1 MDVSSS
7 SFVSRPALI
16 RLILVVC
23 AWCAISS
30 AQAAP
35 PAPVAA
41 TAPAAPAVAPAAS
54 TEPPLP
60 TVNQLFDHLREHQ
73 KELERIR
80 QNYIFVVDEE
90 EQDSVKGGGYRT
102 RTTNT
107 YETRYSGPWQVR
119 TLVAHDGQPLSP
131 EDLQKNKA
139 ESDKL
144 MHLAQ
149 QSMARMAS
157 DPMAQGSSLN
167 ISDFLA
173 DDEFQNM
180 RREQY
185 QEHRVLVFD
194 FVPRKEFEPSNAHEK
209 FIKNVGGTIWVDED
223 AVQLVRLEA
232 HLLNNVSYGGFL
244 ASIKKGKILVMEQ
257 RKVNNEIWLPSFEEF
272 HMDARAFLS
281 GKHVNLVDHFR
292 DYRRFRVASVLKP
305 LEEGDPSPGEAPQ
318 PAQQPQGSPQR

>member
-1 MDVSSS
+1 
-7 SFVSRPALI
+7 
-16 RLILVVC
+16 
-23 AWCAISS
+23 
-30 AQAAP
+30 
-35 PAPVAA
+35 
-41 TAPAAPAVAPAAS
+41 
-54 TEPPLP
+54 
-60 TVNQLFDHLREHQ
+60 
-73 KELERIR
+73 
-80 QNYIFVVDEE
+80 
-90 EQDSVKGGGYRT
+90 
-102 RTTNT
+102 
-107 YETRYSGPWQVR
+107 VR
-119 TLVAHDGQPLSP
+119 TLIARDGQPLSP
-131 EDLQKNKA
+131 EDLRKNKA

-185 QEHRVLVFD
+185 QGHRVLVFD
-194 FVPRKEFEPSNAHEK
+194 FVPRKDFQPSSAREK
-209 FIKNVGGTIWVDED
+209 FIKNLGGTIWVDEN

-272 HMDARAFLS
+272 HLDARAFLS

-292 DYRRFRVASVLKP
+292 DYRRFRVGSVVKP
-305 LEEGDPSPGEAPQ
+305 LEEGDPAPGETPQ
-318 PAQQPQGSPQR
+318 PAAQGTPNP

>member
-1 MDVSSS
+1 MAPE
-7 SFVSRPALI
+7 PALH
-16 RLILVVC
+16 
-23 AWCAISS
+23 
-30 AQAAP
+30 
-35 PAPVAA
+35 VA
-41 TAPAAPAVAPAAS
+41 

-60 TVNQLFDHLREHQ
+60 TVTELFNHLREHQ

-90 EQDSVKGGGYRT
+90 EQDTVKSGGYRT
-102 RTTNT
+102 RETNT
-107 YETRYSGPWQVR
+107 YEIRYSGPWQVR
-119 TLVAHDGQPLSP
+119 TLVARDGKPLPP
-131 EDLQKNKA
+131 EDLKKNKE

-149 QSMARMAS
+149 QSMTRLAS

-173 DDEFQNM
+173 DDEFHNM
-180 RREQY
+180 RREEY
-185 QEHRVLVFD
+185 QGHRVLVFD
-194 FVPRKEFEPSNAHEK
+194 FVPRADFQPSTAHEK
-209 FIKNVGGTIWVDED
+209 FIKNLGGTIWVDES

-272 HMDARAFLS
+272 HLDARAFLS
-281 GKHVNLVDHFR
+281 GKHVNLADHFR
-292 DYRRFRVASVLKP
+292 DYRRFRVESAFKP
-305 LEEGDPSPGEAPQ
+305 LEEGDPIPGEMPQ
-318 PAQQPQGSPQR
+318 SQPTPSSGTPR